1 MITAHIPVVLLT
13 AKALNEHIEEGYSVM
28 ADDYVLKPFA
38 PKVLLAKLDSLI
50 KNRNRLRRIF
60 CEKLDTIEV
69 PVAEL
74 SAQDSFMQQLMEL
87 IRERVHDPNLSVN
100 DLHEELGMSRSQF
113 FRKIKAV
120 SDVSP
125 NKLILNVRMKL
136 AAEKLATGKYTVS
149 EVAYDVGYSD
159 PSYFSKVFKSTYNIA
174 PANYLKQRMSLV
186 KMSQTECSGL
196 ILQVFDTIFQ
206 VERVNILYVCTAKE

>member
-1 MITAHIPVVLLT
+1 MT

-60 CEKLDTIEV
+60 CEKLDAIEV

-174 PANYLKQRMSLV
+174 PANYLKQRM
-186 KMSQTECSGL
+186 
-196 ILQVFDTIFQ
+196 
-206 VERVNILYVCTAKE
+206 